1 MKFSLKLGNNR
12 KRKNSSCYRK
22 RGDGMEKRILNGLL
36 IMGLFLVP
44 FTIKGKFKKD
54 WIIIFLLKGFFSSIM
69 DTFLTRRNKVSYPKR
84 FLPKYFQINV
94 LFDYLLFPI
103 TCVLFN
109 QSTYHSNVLG
119 IMFKALLFSVPMT
132 VGEMIFE
139 KNTKLIKFSKQWSW
153 IHTLVSEMLTF
164 MGTRLFI
171 GLVRKYS
178 K

>member
-1 MKFSLKLGNNR
+1 
-12 KRKNSSCYRK
+12 
-22 RGDGMEKRILNGLL
+22 MEKRILKGLF

-44 FTIKGKFKKD
+44 FTIKGKHIKD

-84 FLPKYFQINV
+84 FLPRYFQINV

-109 QSTYHSNVLG
+109 QSTYNSNVFG
-119 IMFKALLFSVPMT
+119 IMIKALLFSIPMT
-132 VGEMIFE
+132 IIETILE
-139 KNTKLIKFSKQWSW
+139 KNTKLIKFSKQWTSF
-153 IHTLVSEMLTF
+153 HTLISEMLTF

-171 GLVRKYS
+171 GLIRKYT